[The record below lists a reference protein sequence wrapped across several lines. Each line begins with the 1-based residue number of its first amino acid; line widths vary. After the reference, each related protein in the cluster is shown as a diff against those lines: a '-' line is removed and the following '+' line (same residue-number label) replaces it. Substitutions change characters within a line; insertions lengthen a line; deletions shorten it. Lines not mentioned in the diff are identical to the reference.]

1 MMQKYPLELTEY
13 ELKVVISAL
22 KYTKAYKGVEIY
34 ETVLNKLV
42 EQLKKGIPRY
52 YVVHGI
58 VDDGI
63 CSSTKTVLVKAVS
76 SKRAVEMAARRL
88 ANEAGET
95 FQPIYVGEAHKNYEL
110 CGVLRE

>member
-1 MMQKYPLELTEY
+1 MRTYPLELTEP
-13 ELKVVISAL
+13 ELRVVISAL

-42 EQLKKGIPRY
+42 EQLRRGMPRY
-52 YVVHGI
+52 YVVQGT

-63 CSSTKTVLVKAVS
+63 CRSTKTVLVKANS
-76 SKRAVEMAARRL
+76 SKRAVEVAAGYL
-88 ANEAGET
+88 ANEAGES

-110 CGVLRE
+110 CGVLQK